1 MGNRTEKSAKQWK
14 GNDHVEFSIEGLELR
29 VKDLGS
35 RV

>member
-1 MGNRTEKSAKQWK
+1 MRTNWK